1 MDLRLRNLEPLDA
14 RAVSATVRY
23 GKPSK
28 LFVLLL
34 ALLALAGVT
43 ACGSHAPLQAS
54 PPSAP
59 ALLPPPQP
67 LPNDTCGPSPDPA
80 SSTPAAAVG
89 RTTVEM
95 PAATACR
102 HAPSSGGGSGSIRG
116 IASVVA
122 VPWGLVSLGGA
133 ELCVLRQ
140 GESRWEHLFEVQ
152 GDNLYRVA
160 GDGSGKLLATWEK
173 DPDIHLFDREKK
185 QHVRIR
191 KPAAPSAQIFEY
203 GASDLY
209 FSDHGRTAVVFMEN
223 RPPSPPTTHGA
234 YLFDLENA
242 VAPRPLFVQ
251 TGLLLR
257 ASSSAAVFAVP
268 RYPERACFDLGCWPI
283 AEIRA
288 WQVSGGVAR
297 CKTLLSGAGD
307 WLERARA
314 LPGSDEDAEVAVLIA
329 AHSRSRGLLR
339 WRYED
344 ARADY
349 RPMPPPSGPDW
360 AANASRLTRA
370 GDLVEVWDTEAWG
383 LRIQRHSPA
392 GAAQS
397 IVLPPLPRR
406 GGLTDTEGAHV
417 VKERANGELF
427 VHWGD
432 YLLLLSA
439 KGVRLMNLEPVPGG
453 REWAWVD
460 IYVPEPE
467 ALWMGVERG
476 GGRDFEEV
484 PFARIEHA
492 AKEWPAVRAEIQT
505 SVP

>member
-1 MDLRLRNLEPLDA
+1 MRL
-14 RAVSATVRY
+14 V
-23 GKPSK
+23 
-28 LFVLLL
+28 
-34 ALLALAGVT
+34 ALLAFAGMT
-43 ACGSHAPLQAS
+43 ACASHEPARTG

-59 ALLPPPQP
+59 FAGPTQLAPPQP
-67 LPNDTCGPSPDPA
+67 LPNDSCGPPPA
-80 SSTPAAAVG
+80 PAGSTPEAPAERTIAEMPPAAV
-89 RTTVEM
+89 
-95 PAATACR
+95 CR
-102 HAPSSGGGSGSIRG
+102 HAPSSGHGSANIRG
-116 IASVVA
+116 VASIAA

-133 ELCVLRQ
+133 ELCVLRH
-140 GESRWEHLFEVQ
+140 GESRWEHLFEVP

-160 GDGSGKLLATWEK
+160 GDASGRLLASWEK

-185 QHVRIR
+185 QHVRLR
-191 KPAAPSAQIFEY
+191 KPAAPTAAIFNY

-209 FSDHGRTAVVFMEN
+209 FSDDGHSAVVFMED
-223 RPPSPPTTHGA
+223 RPPRPPTTHGA
-234 YLFDLENA
+234 YVFDLENA
-242 VAPRPLFVQ
+242 VAPSPLFVQ

-257 ASSSAAVFAVP
+257 SSRSASVFAVP
-268 RYPERACFDLGCWPI
+268 KDPARECFDLGCWPI

-307 WLERARA
+307 WMARARA
-314 LPGSDEDAEVAVLIA
+314 LPGSDDEDQVAVLIA
-329 AHSRSRGLLR
+329 EHSRNRGLLR
-339 WRYED
+339 WRYGD

-349 RPMPPPSGPDW
+349 RSMPPPSGPDW
-360 AANASRLTRA
+360 AANASRFTRA
-370 GDLVEVWDTEAWG
+370 GDLVEVWDTGEWG

-392 GAAQS
+392 GEAQS

-432 YLLLLSA
+432 YLLVLSA
-439 KGVRLMNLEPVPGG
+439 NGVRLMNLEAVPGG

-460 IYVPEPE
+460 IYVPQPE
-467 ALWMGVERG
+467 ALWMGVDRG
-476 GGRDFEEV
+476 GGRDFEQV
-484 PFARIEHA
+484 SFATIERA
-492 AKEWPAVRAEIQT
+492 AKAWPTDLAQIRT

>member
-1 MDLRLRNLEPLDA
+1 MDFRLRNLEPLDA
-14 RAVSATVRY
+14 RAV
-23 GKPSK
+23 
-28 LFVLLL
+28 VLLL

-43 ACGSHAPLQAS
+43 ACGSPAPLHAS
-54 PPSAP
+54 PPPPAP

-67 LPNDTCGPSPDPA
+67 VPNDTCGPSPDPA
-80 SSTPAAAVG
+80 SSTPAAAVV

-122 VPWGLVSLGGA
+122 VPWGLVSVGGA

-140 GESRWEHLFEVQ
+140 GERGWEHLFEVQ

-160 GDGSGKLLATWEK
+160 GDASGKLLATWEK

-191 KPAAPSAQIFEY
+191 KPAAPYARIFEY

-209 FSDHGRTAVVFMEN
+209 FSDNGRTAVVFMED
-223 RPPSPPTTHGA
+223 RPPRPPTTHGA
-234 YLFDLENA
+234 YLLDLENA

-251 TGLLLR
+251 AGLLLR
-257 ASSSAAVFAVP
+257 SSSSASVFAVP
-268 RYPERACFDLGCWPI
+268 KNEERACFDLGCWPI

-288 WQVSGGVAR
+288 WQMSGGVAR
-297 CKTLLSGAGD
+297 CKTLLSGVGD
-307 WLERARA
+307 WMERARA
-314 LPGSDEDAEVAVLIA
+314 LPGSDEDNQVAVLIA
-329 AHSRSRGLLR
+329 DRSRNRGLLR
-339 WRYED
+339 WRYGD
-344 ARADY
+344 AKADY
-349 RPMPPPSGPDW
+349 RSLPPPSGPDW
-360 AANASRLTRA
+360 AANASRFTRA
-370 GDLVEVWDTEAWG
+370 GDLVEVWNTDAWG

-392 GAAQS
+392 GASQS

-417 VKERANGELF
+417 VKERVNGELF

-439 KGVRLMNLEPVPGG
+439 NAQVRLMNLEAVPGG

-460 IYVPEPE
+460 IYVPQPE
-467 ALWMGVERG
+467 ALWIGVESG
-476 GGRDFEEV
+476 GATDFDQFS
-484 PFARIEHA
+484 FAAIERS
-492 AKEWPAVRAEIQT
+492 AKPWPADRAQIET
-505 SVP
+505 TVP